1 MSAARVIVLILALI
15 VTGTGLSQLHGAQ
28 GAVEITSDRVGSTP
42 VSVYRQ
48 AGMGPAPVV
57 VIAHGFAGSR
67 PLMKPYA
74 LTLAQAGY
82 VAVSFDFLGH
92 GRHPDPL
99 TGDVDAIEDAPQLLM
114 DQTAEV
120 INYALGLDGVDGRV
134 ALLGHSMAT
143 DIIVRQAAR
152 DPRVGPVVAISMVSQ
167 AVSEATPRQLLMIT
181 GEWEGILRTEAVRV
195 VRLVDP
201 RAEEGGTATSASGEV
216 VRRTVVAPMVEHVGV
231 LYSKT
236 GLRAARDWL
245 NDRFGR
251 GSVGPV
257 AEMGLGIVL
266 TLAGLVA
273 LAWPLSALLSKGA
286 RPVAL
291 TRTEFWVAA
300 LIPAITTPLLLSTF
314 DTRVLPVLVADYLA
328 LHLAL
333 YGGLLLLTLR
343 GFGYRM
349 GRLNGPAALGFAV
362 FGILI
367 FGGVLDRY
375 VVSFVPAGPRPLIV
389 LAVALGAIPYMIGE
403 ARLLEAGHA
412 GWARALTARTI
423 FLASLAAAVALDFE
437 RLYFLLIILPVIVL
451 FFLIFG
457 LIGGW
462 VGRRTGS
469 SIAVGLGAGAV
480 LAWALAVTFP
490 LFVAG

>member
-1 MSAARVIVLILALI
+1 MSAARWIVLLVAL
-15 VTGTGLSQLHGAQ
+15 VVSGLGLSKLHGAQ
-28 GAVEITSDRVGSTP
+28 GAVEIEDTYVGATP

-48 AGMGPAPVV
+48 PGMGPAPVV

-74 LTLAQAGY
+74 LTLSQAGY

-92 GRHPDPL
+92 GRHPDPMS
-99 TGDVDAIEDAPQLLM
+99 GDVEAIEGTTQLLM

-120 INYALGLDGVDGRV
+120 INFALGLDGVDGRV

-152 DPRVGPVVAISMVSQ
+152 DPRVGPVVAISMFSE
-167 AVSEATPRQLLMIT
+167 AATEATPRQLLTIT
-181 GEWEGILRTEAVRV
+181 GEWEGMLRTEALRV
-195 VRLVDP
+195 LRLVDP
-201 RAEEGGTATSASGEV
+201 GAQEGETATSASGEI
-216 VRRTVVAPMVEHVGV
+216 VRRAIVAPMVEHVGV
-231 LYSKT
+231 LYSET

-245 NDRFGR
+245 NTQFGR
-251 GSVGPV
+251 EVVGPV

-266 TLAGLVA
+266 TLSGLLA
-273 LAWPLSALLSKGA
+273 LAWPLSAFLSAGA
-286 RPVAL
+286 PPLSL
-291 TRTEFWVAA
+291 TRTEFWIAA

-333 YGGLLLLTLR
+333 YGGLTLLTLR
-343 GFGYRM
+343 GFGYRI
-349 GRLNGPAALGFAV
+349 GPLNGMAAMGFAV

-375 VVSFVPAGPRPLIV
+375 VASFVPAGPRPLIV
-389 LAVALGAIPYMIGE
+389 FAVALGAIPYMIGE

-412 GWARALTARTI
+412 GWARALAARTI
-423 FLASLAAAVALDFE
+423 FLGSLAGAVALDFE
-437 RLYFLLIILPVIVL
+437 RLFFLLIILPVIVL

-462 VGRRTGS
+462 IGRRTGS